1 MTTLLKKIMSA
12 LLASSWAILIVP
24 IVEVL
29 SRNNGKFPFDTLD
42 TMFSLGFLVLVVV
55 TPATFIFGILAS
67 WIIDI
72 TTRKWANHALFR
84 FIGYLLFGTLSGITT
99 NDDKFLFLIYVSGI
113 TVSILF
119 FISNEF
125 LSQKKNW
132 PPSTR
137 IWVILLI
144 PYLFLFS
151 LFLCHYF
158 GILY

>member
-12 LLASSWAILIVP
+12 LLSSSWAILIVP

-29 SRNNGKFPFDTLD
+29 SRNNGKFPFDTLG
-42 TMFSLGFLVLVVV
+42 TMFSLGFLVLVIV
-55 TPATFIFGILAS
+55 TPVTFIFGILAS

-72 TTRKWANHALFR
+72 TTRKWANRPFFR
-84 FIGYLLFGTLSGITT
+84 LMGYLLFATLSGIAT
-99 NDDKFLFLIYVSGI
+99 NDDQFLFLCYVSGF

-132 PPSTR
+132 PPSTQV
-137 IWVILLI
+137 WLILLI

-158 GILY
+158 RILY